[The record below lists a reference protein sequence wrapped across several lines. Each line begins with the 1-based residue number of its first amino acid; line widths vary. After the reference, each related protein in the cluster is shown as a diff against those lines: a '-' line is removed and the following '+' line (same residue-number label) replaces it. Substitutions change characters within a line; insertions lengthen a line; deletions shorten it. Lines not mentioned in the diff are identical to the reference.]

1 MNGLEDC
8 RREISDIDKKIIL
21 LIDQRME
28 ISKKIFEAKRMEG
41 RQISDP
47 EREKQ
52 VLRMVADLAR
62 ELNLD
67 AEAIR
72 EIFVILIRMSL
83 EKQHELQGRKP
94 QSQTQELG
102 K

>member
-1 MNGLEDC
+1 LSGLEDC
-8 RREISDIDKKIIL
+8 RRKISDIDEKIIK

-52 VLRMVADLAR
+52 VLRMAADLAR
-62 ELNLD
+62 ERNLD
-67 AEAIR
+67 ADAIR

-83 EKQHELQGRKP
+83 EKQHDLQGNELQ
-94 QSQTQELG
+94 S
-102 K
+102 

>member
-8 RREISDIDKKIIL
+8 RRKISDIDEKIIK

-52 VLRMVADLAR
+52 VLRMAADLAR
-62 ELNLD
+62 ERNLD
-67 AEAIR
+67 ADAIR

-83 EKQHELQGRKP
+83 EKQHELQGNEL
-94 QSQTQELG
+94 QS
-102 K
+102 

>member
-1 MNGLEDC
+1 MSGLEDC
-8 RREISDIDKKIIL
+8 RRKISDIDEKIIK

-52 VLRMVADLAR
+52 VLRMAADLAR
-62 ELNLD
+62 ERNLD
-67 AEAIR
+67 ADAIR

-83 EKQHELQGRKP
+83 EKQHDLQGNELQ
-94 QSQTQELG
+94 S
-102 K
+102 

>member
-1 MNGLEDC
+1 MSGLEDC
-8 RREISDIDKKIIL
+8 RRKISDIDEKIIK

-52 VLRMVADLAR
+52 VLRMAADLAR
-62 ELNLD
+62 ERNLD
-67 AEAIR
+67 ADAIR

-83 EKQHELQGRKP
+83 EKQHELQGNEL
-94 QSQTQELG
+94 QS
-102 K
+102 

>member
-1 MNGLEDC
+1 LTGLDDC
-8 RREISDIDKKIIL
+8 RRKISDIDEKIIK

-28 ISKKIFEAKRMEG
+28 VSKKIFEAKRMEG

-52 VLRMVADLAR
+52 VLRMAADLAR
-62 ELNLD
+62 ERNLD
-67 AEAIR
+67 ADAIR

-83 EKQHELQGRKP
+83 EKQREMQGSGP
-94 QSQTQELG
+94 QG
-102 K
+102 